1 MQLNLFEAI
10 GPEVSQKTSVYF
22 EYFFL
27 ISPTEKIKEDV
38 VYLKKKLHAFIGL
51 SKQNLKSVPH
61 ISLLLTHSKMNCDN
75 KMINTAVRALQEVK
89 RFDVIVR
96 GAGVFH
102 HSKSKSL
109 VLNIQNPNCIRKLFR
124 SLHSELII
132 PPPDEMVEDF
142 TPHLTIGSTIPS
154 SDFYK
159 LSNPLREFNYQ
170 GYFHCESI
178 SIMRRMVTVINGKK
192 EIGTYTKVADV
203 PLQ

>member
-1 MQLNLFEAI
+1 
-10 GPEVSQKTSVYF
+10 
-22 EYFFL
+22 
-27 ISPTEKIKEDV
+27 
-38 VYLKKKLHAFIGL
+38 
-51 SKQNLKSVPH
+51 
-61 ISLLLTHSKMNCDN
+61 
-75 KMINTAVRALQEVK
+75 MINTAVKALETIK

-142 TPHLTIGSTIPS
+142 TPHLTIGRTIPS

-159 LSNPLREFNYQ
+159 LSNPLSEFNYQ
-170 GYFHCESI
+170 GYFHCENI
-178 SIMRRMVTVINGKK
+178 TILRRMVTLINGKK
-192 EIGTYTKVADV
+192 EIGTYTKIAEV